1 MPQRKAKP
9 KFEIPLETERPDV
22 PVGWVYRA
30 DEAKPRR
37 QAENFMRRCS
47 NSSPLRAAG
56 MGLLLVGAGTVGL
69 VSLAALGLIAA
80 PISLVRGMKRD

>member
-9 KFEIPLETERPDV
+9 KFEIPVETERPET

-30 DEAKPRR
+30 DPV
-37 QAENFMRRCS
+37 QVQPTQVTRCS
-47 NSSPLRAAG
+47 NGSPLRAAG
-56 MGLLLVGAGTVGL
+56 MGLLLVGAGTIGL

-80 PISLVRGMKRD
+80 PISLVLGRKRG

>member
-1 MPQRKAKP
+1 MPQRKRKP

-30 DEAKPRR
+30 DAPQR
-37 QAENFMRRCS
+37 QAENLPRHSS

-56 MGLLLVGAGTVGL
+56 MGLLLVGAGTIGL
-69 VSLAALGLIAA
+69 VSLTALGLIAA
-80 PISLVRGMKRD
+80 PISLVRGMYRD

>member
-9 KFEIPLETERPDV
+9 KFEIPVETERPEV

-30 DEAKPRR
+30 DTVPL
-37 QAENFMRRCS
+37 QPTQVTRCS
-47 NSSPLRAAG
+47 NGNPLRAAG
-56 MGLLLVGAGTVGL
+56 MGLLLVGAGTIGF

-80 PISLVRGMKRD
+80 PISLVLGRKRG